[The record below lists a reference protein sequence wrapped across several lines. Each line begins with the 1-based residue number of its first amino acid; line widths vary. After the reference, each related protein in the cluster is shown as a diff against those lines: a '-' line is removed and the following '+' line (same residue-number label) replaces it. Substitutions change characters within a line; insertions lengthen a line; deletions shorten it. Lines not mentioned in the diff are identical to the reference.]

1 MADVN
6 IYSEVKRTNVNIL
19 IESPRK
25 LFRKI
30 LDGKNCGWNKQK
42 VVIKKTFP
50 LKSFTIQSSIDNRT
64 CENYLGIFDQMIKA
78 TLDEKLVTHLHSKRR
93 TARSPASLA
102 VVPLLIGVTGF
113 FSFAAGQSA
122 HDESKRRMEREE
134 RERIA
139 SINAAFQLNANNI
152 ATVARY
158 MQTMNGEIA
167 TVAPLEAPAGT
178 LASLKHA
185 FSSEHGLGEFV
196 INFSQTMADKVIQ
209 QMLDLTNNRLPTDV
223 NFVNSM
229 RAACLS
235 QQIDQTDET
244 TEHCRQ
250 FAFHTTRWDTS
261 LKFAGVGL
269 VSVPENLDNLE
280 GVLLSLSVDIPVYE
294 FTGAGYRTHNLGFF
308 TAPNVRQMLQVPK
321 FITVYPNG
329 AARGMVKSRCL
340 SFNNGFACQS
350 DLLEPHPCVE
360 QSFLNIT
367 TLACSP
373 IRVDPS
379 KCGVWQTSE
388 LMAISVPKPSEIE
401 FFHKEPNRLV
411 DAIDV
416 FNKSSNPAAVHCGNR
431 TIKIRPIRKHTT
443 FNTTITYLSPERIT
457 IDDGFQKFL
466 TSLQQHSEDIGNKTS
481 SVQSYA
487 TDTRHFFSD
496 FKKHVQANFAT
507 AEERVK
513 NWLHVTI
520 ASVSG
525 IVVLLLI
532 FLVIGVLA
540 FRKFTAQ
547 NQPSPV
553 ILGLSPPPQRNQ
565 RQDQCLNDRAANTST

>member
-1 MADVN
+1 MANVD
-6 IYSEVKRTNVNIL
+6 IYTEVRRTNVNIL

-25 LFRKI
+25 IFRAV
-30 LDGKNCGWNKQK
+30 LDGKSCGWNKQK
-42 VVIKKTFP
+42 VVMKKTFP
-50 LKSFTIQSSIDNRT
+50 LKSYTIQTNIDNRT
-64 CENYLGIFDQMIKA
+64 CDNYVGVFDKMIKA
-78 TLDEKLVTHLHSKRR
+78 TLAEDIVIHKHPNRR

-102 VVPLLIGVTGF
+102 IVPLLIGATGF

-139 SINAAFQLNANNI
+139 SINGALELNANNI
-152 ATVARY
+152 ATVATY
-158 MQTMNGEIA
+158 MQRMNGDIA

-178 LASLKHA
+178 LANLEHA
-185 FSSEHGLGEFV
+185 FLSEHGLGEFV
-196 INFSQTMADKVIQ
+196 INFSQAMADKVID
-209 QMLDLTNNRLPTDV
+209 QMLDLTNNKLPTDV
-223 NFVNSM
+223 NFVNAM

-235 QQIDQTDET
+235 QQIDQTDEI

-250 FAFHTTRWDTS
+250 FALHTTRWDTS
-261 LKFAGVGL
+261 LKFSGVGL
-269 VSVPENLDNLE
+269 VSDSENVDHIE
-280 GVLLSLSVDIPVYE
+280 GVLLSLSVDIPIYE

-308 TAPNVRQMLQVPK
+308 TAPNVRQMLQIPK

-379 KCGVWQTSE
+379 KCGVWQTNE

-411 DAIDV
+411 DAIGV
-416 FNKSSNPAAVHCGNR
+416 INKSSNPAAVHCGNR
-431 TIKIRPIRKHTT
+431 TIKIRPIRKQTT

-466 TSLQQHSEDIGNKTS
+466 TSLQQHSEVMGNKTS

-496 FKKHVQANFAT
+496 FKKHVQTNFAT

-532 FLVIGVLA
+532 FLVIGVLT
-540 FRKFTAQ
+540 FRKFTSQ
-547 NQPSPV
+547 NRPSPI